1 MSLATKLIGAIV
13 LLLVATVGAAGFF
26 SVRSI
31 ERFGREEAVRSRAE
45 GEKAMKAQAE
55 LVARNLATSAGLPLA
70 EGNFTYI
77 SSLAET
83 TLKDDARIEWLM
95 ILDAASDRVVARAG
109 AAPAIERFDDE
120 LVAPLKRGGTKAGVA
135 ITRHDGGADKNRYVF
150 GANVT
155 VGDNVVGQI
164 RLALSTREL
173 ETALAASI
181 GAAQQR
187 AGDSARQLALL
198 ALGILVLGVLI
209 GAYQGMRIT
218 RPLKSLTAA
227 ANRVAS
233 GDFHH
238 RADVQS
244 NDEIGQLA
252 STFNGM
258 AESLGELLQEMTVKA
273 QLERELE
280 LARSVQE
287 LMSPPPDPIVVD
299 EITLAGHC
307 EAATQCGGDWWT
319 YRQLSGGR
327 LLVVIGDVTGHGMP
341 AAMIAATARGA
352 VEALAMIDDSDL
364 TPTRVLDC
372 IDGAIR
378 DVGSAKLLMT
388 CFALVISPEIQQ
400 VDYANAGH
408 TFPYIARVGEDGVL
422 KDLSVLAVNGNP
434 LGNPTKCVRAGKMHL
449 PPGQL
454 FVLCTDGLVD
464 RIDHKGE
471 RFGDKR
477 LRKLLQKGRFGGGR
491 EIAAVEVRD
500 LIISEVRAFAGN
512 QPADDDTTLV
522 VCKYR
527 NDTAAATG
535 VSGQRGAVA

>member
-1 MSLATKLIGAIV
+1 MSLASKLIAAIV

-26 SVRSI
+26 SARSI
-31 ERFGREEAVRSRAE
+31 EQFGREEAERSRAE

-83 TLKDDARIEWLM
+83 TLKDDPRIEWLM
-95 ILDAASDRVVARAG
+95 ILDSASDRVVARAG
-109 AAPAIERFDDE
+109 GAPAVERFADDLTTE
-120 LVAPLKRGGTKAGVA
+120 LKKSGSKVIYRLDAKDHT
-135 ITRHDGGADKNRYVF
+135 RYVF
-150 GANVT
+150 AANVT
-155 VGDNVVGQI
+155 VGERVVGEI
-164 RLALSTREL
+164 RLALSTRDL
-173 ETALAASI
+173 EAALASSI

-187 AGDSARQLALL
+187 ARDSARQLVLL
-198 ALGILVLGVLI
+198 AAAILVLGVLV

-218 RPLKSLTAA
+218 RPLKSLTQ
-227 ANRVAS
+227 VAS
-233 GDFHH
+233 KVAEGDFSQ
-238 RADVQS
+238 RAQVHS
-244 NDEIGQLA
+244 SDEIGQLA
-252 STFNGM
+252 TTFNYM
-258 AESLGELLQEMTVKA
+258 TESLGTLLQEMTVKA

-280 LARSVQE
+280 LARSVQD
-287 LMSPPPDPIVVD
+287 LMSPPPDPIVID
-299 EITLAGHC
+299 EITMAGYC
-307 EAATQCGGDWWT
+307 EPATQCGGDWWT

-352 VEALAMIDDSDL
+352 VEALAMIDDRDI
-364 TPTRVLDC
+364 TPTRVLEC

-378 DVGSAKLLMT
+378 DVGSARLLMT
-388 CFALVISPEIQQ
+388 CFALVISPEKQV

-408 TFPYIARVGEDGVL
+408 TFPYIARVIDTGTL
-422 KDLSVLAVNGNP
+422 ADLSVLAVNGNP
-434 LGNPTKCVRAGKMHL
+434 LGNPTKCVRTGSMPL
-449 PPGQL
+449 LPGQL

-464 RIDHKGE
+464 RVAASGE

-477 LRKLLQKGRFGGGR
+477 LRKLLQKGRFGDGG
-491 EIAAVEVRD
+491 EVAAVEVRD
-500 LIISEVRAFAGN
+500 CIINSVRAFAGD

-527 NDTAAATG
+527 NDSAALVT
-535 VSGQRGAVA
+535 SKRGAVA

>member
-1 MSLATKLIGAIV
+1 MSLATKLIAAIV

-31 ERFGREEAVRSRAE
+31 EAFGREEAGRSRAE

-83 TLKDDARIEWLM
+83 TLADDRRIEWLM
-95 ILDAASDRVVARAG
+95 IQDAVSERVVARAG
-109 AAPAIERFDDE
+109 GAPAVERFADDLVGE
-120 LVAPLKRGGTKAGVA
+120 LAKAGTKGGVLHRVDPA
-135 ITRHDGGADKNRYVF
+135 VKTRYVF

-155 VGDNVVGQI
+155 VGDRVVGQI
-164 RLALSTREL
+164 RLALSTRDL
-173 ETALAASI
+173 ETALAASL
-181 GAAQQR
+181 AASQAR
-187 AGDSARQLALL
+187 AADSARQLALL
-198 ALGILVLGVLI
+198 AAGILAIGVAI
-209 GAYQGMRIT
+209 GFYQGVRIT
-218 RPLKSLTAA
+218 RPLKSLTRAA
-227 ANRVAS
+227 SQVAA
-233 GDFHH
+233 GDFQH
-238 RADVQS
+238 RAQVSS

-252 STFNGM
+252 STFNTM
-258 AESLGELLQEMTVKA
+258 AENLGSLLSEMTVKA

-287 LMSPPPDPIVVD
+287 LMSPPPDPISID
-299 EITLAGHC
+299 DMTLAGHC
-307 EAATQCGGDWWT
+307 EAATQCGGDWWH
-319 YRQLSGGR
+319 YRRLSGGR

-352 VEALAMIDDSDL
+352 VEALSLLDDHDL

-372 IDGAIR
+372 IDRAIR

-388 CFALVISPEIQQ
+388 CFALIISPLEQH

-408 TFPYIARVGEDGVL
+408 TFPYIARMTAEGAL
-422 KDLSVLAVNGNP
+422 TDLTVLAVNGNP
-434 LGNPTKCVRAGKMHL
+434 LGNPTKLVRAGRMAL

-464 RIDHKGE
+464 RVDHKGE

-477 LRKLLQKGRFGGGR
+477 LRKLLQKGRFGEAGH
-491 EIAAVEVRD
+491 EVTAAEVRD
-500 LIISEVRAFAGN
+500 RILALVREFAGD

-522 VCKYR
+522 VCKYK
-527 NDTAAATG
+527 NQDVAAVPSART
-535 VSGQRGAVA
+535 GAVA